1 MLQKTLSYKKKGC
14 FMLEKFVPPTCQK
27 KNHAVN
33 TVISV
38 PPKPKKFG
46 LLGRGRPKWF
56 SV

>member
-14 FMLEKFVPPTCQK
+14 FMLEKLVPPTCQK

-46 LLGRGRPKWF
+46 LLGRSRPKRF